1 MNLMNF
7 LSPLLP
13 GIRPLPAAI
22 LVGSLVALPP
32 LIGSAAARAEDA
44 KAASHRAA
52 NPVFASLVQPAAG
65 DLIRLDEPRF
75 SDGQTAEQQ
84 RIELARAGGE
94 RYSVEALLRPSPLAP
109 HVLQMERRPLEAQA
123 TIAQRVR
130 VVFTLQGDLETFA
143 QEAFLNSLLAGGDES
158 EEAAGG
164 SRALSDEELQAAG
177 VERQSA
183 AAPSEA
189 GTPPDRWGQEHYR
202 LIDGELFSRV
212 RFSGVVR
219 SFATRN
225 DDSVLLALR
234 FDDRFAQVP
243 GLAGVWQRLERDQ
256 AGVLRIAEQGD
267 FLGGGA
273 YIKITRWR
281 EDPQRL
287 VLEAELM
294 LLEPQAWF
302 GGSNLLGSKLPP
314 AIQSQVRE
322 IRRAALRAAQ

>member
-189 GTPPDRWGQEHYR
+189 GAPPDRLGQEHYR
-202 LIDGELFSRV
+202 LIHGELFSRV

-243 GLAGVWQRLERDQ
+243 DLAGVWQRLERDQ